1 MEGLLGDEAGGALR
15 LEAAIYPFHLGHA
28 EPGKEGNG
36 GHSQCDQIWRNF
48 ATILYVFGQFLK
60 T

>member
-36 GHSQCDQIWRNF
+36 VIVSVTRFGEILPPFCTFLDNF
-48 ATILYVFGQFLK
+48 
-60 T
+60 